1 MLTMYSSMAVL
12 TRKNESYP
20 GGRSVISLPF
30 TGFIQ
35 TGPRNKKTGLP
46 RYIPQQAGLNE

>member
-12 TRKNESYP
+12 PRKNESYP

-46 RYIPQQAGLNE
+46 RSIPQQAGWNE